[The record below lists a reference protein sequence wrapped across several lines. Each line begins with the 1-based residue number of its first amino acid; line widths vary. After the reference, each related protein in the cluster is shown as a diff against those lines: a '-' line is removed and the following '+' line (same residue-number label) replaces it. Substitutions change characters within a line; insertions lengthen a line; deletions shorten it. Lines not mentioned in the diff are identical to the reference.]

1 MTHYLHLI
9 YDTLKRIWI
18 NVFWKNPAHLW
29 AIKVTVSIAF
39 LLIPS
44 IVLFNN
50 FYLGS
55 SLALGAV
62 AMASAE
68 TDVHPRGRL
77 KSAGISLLLF
87 FITSSIVELLTP
99 YPIIFGIALGVMIF
113 SLTLLSG
120 INNRLSGV
128 SFGTL
133 FFITYTMLGPDTAQ
147 SWFYQPL
154 LYVLGALFYSI
165 VSLLLLYFNPLRLL
179 RGELSDGFIYLA
191 KYLEIK
197 ADFFPSDSEEQERII
212 NKLAQQ
218 NIQLVQQI
226 ETCKLSLQSF
236 SDELNAKSHSDIDIF
251 YRKWFLL
258 QEMQERVTSNHA
270 QYDVLSE
277 QVKNRDIMEGFGQ
290 VMRQTAHA
298 LRIYAESLLTNK
310 PYRHPMP
317 LRWTIKALKSMLH
330 TEKGNI
336 EGQYST
342 LIMLKKSLSGLETT
356 LQTEDKEDKREK
368 KSKNYSFYFQ
378 RSKRQSLSDMLTR
391 QNSHF
396 RFAIRLTLCMMIGY
410 SIMHLFHLEKGAWIL
425 LTSLIVCQQTYSATR
440 QRLFRRVIG
449 TLLGIVIGAG
459 LILMLPTI
467 SGQIL
472 IFLGAI
478 YGFYYFLKKKY
489 IIAVVFVTLYVL
501 ASYNLLEGEGV
512 TVMLPRIIDTLIGG
526 FIAYLAVR
534 FIWPNWQ
541 YKQLPILLHKAVLK
555 NNRYFTS
562 SYDKSVT
569 ETQYLQHRLTAH
581 NADNDLTMAWKD
593 MWYEPKSK
601 RHFQQ
606 KAFRLTDL
614 NHALLSYISAFGVLN
629 QHSKHLLSDEE
640 LRLCKNVN
648 KILQFV
654 AEMMS
659 QKVDSLLLSTYIMQ
673 ASELEEEIATIKL
686 NTENESIVLT
696 HNIARVSRELLM
708 EAHGLIYIQEKQVN

>member
-1 MTHYLHLI
+1 MTHYLQLI
-9 YDTLKRIWI
+9 HNTLKRIWL

-29 AIKVTVSIAF
+29 AFKVTVSIAF

-50 FYLGS
+50 YYLGS

-77 KSAGISLLLF
+77 KSIGISLLLF
-87 FITSSIVELLTP
+87 FVTSSIVELLTTHP
-99 YPIIFGIALGVMIF
+99 VIFGIALGAMIF
-113 SLTLLSG
+113 FLTLVAG

-133 FFITYTMLGPDTAQ
+133 FFITYTMLGPDTSQ
-147 SWFYQPL
+147 PWFYQPL
-154 LYVLGALFYSI
+154 LYVLGAFFYSI

-197 ADFFPSDSEEQERII
+197 AGLFLLSNSEEQERII

-236 SDELNAKSHSDIDIF
+236 SVEVNTKRHSDIDIL

-258 QEMQERVTSNHA
+258 QELQERATSNHA
-270 QYDVLSE
+270 QQDILSD
-277 QVKNRDIMEGFGQ
+277 QVKNRDIMEGFAQ
-290 VMRQTAHA
+290 LMRQTAHA

-310 PYRHPMP
+310 TYRHPMS
-317 LRWTIKALKSMLH
+317 LRWTAKALKSMIH
-330 TEKGNI
+330 TEKDKI
-336 EGQYST
+336 EAQFST
-342 LIMLKKSLSGLETT
+342 LMMLKKSLSGLEKT
-356 LQTEDKEDKREK
+356 LRTEDKMDKK
-368 KSKNYSFYFQ
+368 LKNYSFYFQ
-378 RSKRQSLSDMLTR
+378 PSKRQPLSSMLTR
-391 QNSHF
+391 ENSHF
-396 RFAIRLTLCMMIGY
+396 RFAIRLTLCLMIGY
-410 SIMHLFHLEKGAWIL
+410 IIMHIFNIEKGAWIL

-440 QRLFRRVIG
+440 QRLFHRVTG
-449 TLLGIVIGAG
+449 TLLGVVIGAG
-459 LILMLPTI
+459 LIIMLPTI

-472 IFLGAI
+472 MFLGAI
-478 YGFYYFLKKKY
+478 YGFYYYLKKKY
-489 IIAVVFVTLYVL
+489 TLAVIFITIYVL
-501 ASYNLLEGEGV
+501 ASYNLLDGEGV
-512 TVMLPRIIDTLIGG
+512 TVMIPRIIDTLIGG
-526 FIAYLAVR
+526 FIAFLSVR

-541 YKQLPILLHKAVLK
+541 YKQIPSLLHKAVLK
-555 NNRYFTS
+555 NNRYFSS
-562 SYDKSVT
+562 SYHKSVT

-593 MWYEPKSK
+593 MWYEPKNK
-601 RHFQQ
+601 QHFQQ

-614 NHALLSYISAFGVLN
+614 NHALLSYISAFGVFN
-629 QHSKHLLSDEE
+629 QHSTHPLSEEE
-640 LRLCKNVN
+640 LRLCKYVN

-654 AEMMS
+654 AEIMS
-659 QKVDSLLLSTYIMQ
+659 QKMDNVLFSKYIMQ
-673 ASELEEEIATIKL
+673 ASKWEEEIATIKS
-686 NTENESIVLT
+686 NTESESIVLI
-696 HNIARVSRELLM
+696 HNIARELLM
-708 EAHGLIYIQEKQVN
+708 EAHGLIHIQEEQVS